1 MREQFS
7 RIGFI
12 LAVSGGAIGLGN
24 MWKFPTVV
32 AKNGGSA
39 FVILFLLIALTLGIA
54 GFLGELV
61 LGRLTRKDLANA
73 YFDLA
78 KKHKN
83 IHKMGGIFM
92 LGGVFVL
99 SFYLVILGWV
109 LRYVFVP
116 LSSLPQDLPE
126 SVEMFTNATSGDFGI
141 GFLCFSVC
149 AILTLYIVGKG
160 VKEGIEK
167 LNVYIMPLLSVLLV
181 VMFVISCFSGGFKDA
196 FVFLFK
202 PDFSKITFSVF
213 LDALGLG
220 LFTLCLGVG
229 CISAYAASLDDKTD
243 ILKSALLIVFLDLIT
258 GLLMGQIIFSFAF
271 DLRVDIGDGG
281 AGLVFVSLLG
291 QFGKLGI
298 LGNVI
303 VFLLFLSLFFAGI
316 TSAVSMIEPFAF
328 YVESEFK
335 IKRKYAMV
343 YIGIIVFIL
352 GTLAMASMQKGFS
365 INLFNKNFF
374 DFLDFLTSNIMLPLG
389 VLFTC
394 VFIGFAS
401 DRQRI
406 KNYMVGV
413 LGKNGYLVWF
423 YFIKFVCPII
433 IVAIMVNEFYPLD
446 KIFGY

>member
-7 RIGFI
+7 KIGFI

-39 FVILFLLIALTLGIA
+39 FVVLFLAIVLTLGIA
-54 GFLGELV
+54 GFLAELV
-61 LGRLTRKDLANA
+61 IGRLTRKDLANA
-73 YFDLA
+73 YYDLA

-83 IHKMGGIFM
+83 IYKMGGIFM

-109 LRYVFVP
+109 LRYIFVAFY
-116 LSSLPQDLPE
+116 SLPKDLAE
-126 SVEMFTNATSGDFGI
+126 SKDKFEMAVSDDFGI
-141 GFLCFSVC
+141 GFLCFSIC

-160 VKEGIEK
+160 VKSGIEK
-167 LNVYIMPLLSVLLV
+167 LNVYAMPLLSILLII
-181 VMFVISCFSGGFKDA
+181 MFIISCFSDGFGEA
-196 FVFLFK
+196 FIFLFK

-229 CISAYAASLDDKTD
+229 CISAYAASLDDKTN
-243 ILKSALLIVFLDLIT
+243 ILKSALLIVFLDIII
-258 GLLMGQIIFSFAF
+258 GLLMGQIIFTFSFN
-271 DLRVDIGDGG
+271 LGVDIGDGG

-298 LGNVI
+298 LGNII
-303 VFLLFLSLFFAGI
+303 VFLLFVSLFFAGI

-328 YVESEFK
+328 YVEREFN
-335 IKRKYAMV
+335 IKRKFAMV
-343 YIGIIVFIL
+343 YIGIILFIL
-352 GTLAMASMQKGFS
+352 GTLAMMSMQKGFNIS
-365 INLFNKNFF
+365 LFNMSFF

-394 VFIGFAS
+394 LFIGFAS
-401 DRQRI
+401 DKQRI
-406 KNYMVGV
+406 KEYLVGV
-413 LGKNGYLVWF
+413 LGKAGFFIWF
-423 YFIKFVCPII
+423 YFIKFICPLIII
-433 IVAIMVNEFYPLD
+433 IVMVNNFLPA
-446 KIFGY
+446 